1 MLGIARD
8 GPGPLLDAYRDAS
21 LVIGREVCVFE
32 ESEDGEIPA
41 GGRSAALLPGGVLRG
56 TVRGIAA
63 DLSLILEGVE
73 TPVAS
78 GRVAFAEDCPRP
90 GL

>member
-1 MLGIARD
+1 M
-8 GPGPLLDAYRDAS
+8 
-21 LVIGREVCVFE
+21 IGREVCVFAD
-32 ESEDGEIPA
+32 SEPGETPA
-41 GGRSAALLPGGVLRG
+41 ERRSAPILRG

-78 GRVAFAEDCPRP
+78 GRLAFAEDCARF